1 MGTRID
7 LGYIKGPKG
16 DKGETGQRGPQGIQG
31 PQGATGPQGPQGVSG
46 ATEHVEITQYDYDR
60 LTYAQKNNG
69 KVYSLNKK
77 RWYSYGTDK
86 TISRTDGR

>member
-1 MGTRID
+1 MATKID

-16 DKGETGQRGPQGIQG
+16 DKGDTGPRGPQGIQG

-46 ATEHVEITQYDYDR
+46 STEHVEITQYDYDR

-69 KVYSLNKK
+69 KVYF
-77 RWYSYGTDK
+77 
-86 TISRTDGR
+86 IE

>member
-1 MGTRID
+1 MKTRID

-16 DKGETGQRGPQGIQG
+16 DKGDTGERGPQGIQG

-46 ATEHVEITQYDYDR
+46 ATEHVEITQYEYDR

-69 KVYSLNKK
+69 KVYF
-77 RWYSYGTDK
+77 
-86 TISRTDGR
+86 IE

>member
-1 MGTRID
+1 MKTRID

-16 DKGETGQRGPQGIQG
+16 DKGDTGPRGPQGIQG

-69 KVYSLNKK
+69 KVYF
-77 RWYSYGTDK
+77 
-86 TISRTDGR
+86 IE

>member
-1 MGTRID
+1 MGARID

-16 DKGETGQRGPQGIQG
+16 DKGETGPRGPQGIQG

-60 LTYAQKNNG
+60 LSYAQKNNG
-69 KVYSLNKK
+69 KVYF
-77 RWYSYGTDK
+77 
-86 TISRTDGR
+86 IE

>member
-1 MGTRID
+1 MGARID

-16 DKGETGQRGPQGIQG
+16 DKGE
-31 PQGATGPQGPQGVSG
+31 TGPQGPQGVSG

-69 KVYSLNKK
+69 KVYFIN
-77 RWYSYGTDK
+77 
-86 TISRTDGR
+86 

>member
-1 MGTRID
+1 MKTRID

-16 DKGETGQRGPQGIQG
+16 DKGDTGERGPQGIQG

-46 ATEHVEITQYDYDR
+46 ATAHVEITQYDYDR

-69 KVYSLNKK
+69 KVYFIN
-77 RWYSYGTDK
+77 
-86 TISRTDGR
+86 

>member
-1 MGTRID
+1 MKTRID

-16 DKGETGQRGPQGIQG
+16 DKGDTGERGPQGIQG

-46 ATEHVEITQYDYDR
+46 ATEHVEITQYDYER

-69 KVYSLNKK
+69 KFYFIN
-77 RWYSYGTDK
+77 
-86 TISRTDGR
+86 

>member
-1 MGTRID
+1 MKTRID

-16 DKGETGQRGPQGIQG
+16 DKGDTGPRGPRGIQG

-60 LTYAQKNNG
+60 LTYSEKNNG
-69 KVYSLNKK
+69 KVYF
-77 RWYSYGTDK
+77 
-86 TISRTDGR
+86 IE

>member
-1 MGTRID
+1 MGARID

-16 DKGETGQRGPQGIQG
+16 DKGETGPRGPQGIQG

-46 ATEHVEITQYDYDR
+46 VTEHVEITQYDYDR

-69 KVYSLNKK
+69 KVYF
-77 RWYSYGTDK
+77 
-86 TISRTDGR
+86 IE

>member
-1 MGTRID
+1 MKTRID

-16 DKGETGQRGPQGIQG
+16 DKGDTGERGPQGIQG

-46 ATEHVEITQYDYDR
+46 ETAHVEITQYEYDR

-69 KVYSLNKK
+69 KVYFIK
-77 RWYSYGTDK
+77 
-86 TISRTDGR
+86 

>member
-1 MGTRID
+1 MGARID

-16 DKGETGQRGPQGIQG
+16 DKGETGPRGPQGIQG
-31 PQGATGPQGPQGVSG
+31 PRGATGPQGPQGVSG

-69 KVYSLNKK
+69 KVYF
-77 RWYSYGTDK
+77 
-86 TISRTDGR
+86 IE

>member
-1 MGTRID
+1 MGARID

-16 DKGETGQRGPQGIQG
+16 DKGETGPRG

-46 ATEHVEITQYDYDR
+46 ATEHVEITQYEYDR

-69 KVYSLNKK
+69 KVYF
-77 RWYSYGTDK
+77 
-86 TISRTDGR
+86 IE

>member
-1 MGTRID
+1 MGARID

-16 DKGETGQRGPQGIQG
+16 DKGETGPRGPQGIQG

-69 KVYSLNKK
+69 KVYF
-77 RWYSYGTDK
+77 
-86 TISRTDGR
+86 IE

>member
-1 MGTRID
+1 MKTRID

-16 DKGETGQRGPQGIQG
+16 DKGDTGERGPQGIQG
-31 PQGATGPQGPQGVSG
+31 PQGAMGPQGPQGVSG

-69 KVYSLNKK
+69 KVYFIN
-77 RWYSYGTDK
+77 
-86 TISRTDGR
+86 

>member
-16 DKGETGQRGPQGIQG
+16 DKGETG
-31 PQGATGPQGPQGVSG
+31 PQGPQGVSG
-46 ATEHVEITQYDYDR
+46 ATAHVEISQYNYDR

-69 KVYSLNKK
+69 KVYF
-77 RWYSYGTDK
+77 
-86 TISRTDGR
+86 IE

>member
-1 MGTRID
+1 MGARID

-16 DKGETGQRGPQGIQG
+16 DKGETGPRGPQGIQG
-31 PQGATGPQGPQGVSG
+31 PVGATGPQGPQGVSG

-69 KVYSLNKK
+69 KVYF
-77 RWYSYGTDK
+77 
-86 TISRTDGR
+86 IE

>member
-1 MGTRID
+1 MGARID

-16 DKGETGQRGPQGIQG
+16 DKGDTGPRGPQGIQG

-69 KVYSLNKK
+69 KVYF
-77 RWYSYGTDK
+77 
-86 TISRTDGR
+86 IE

>member
-1 MGTRID
+1 MGARID

-60 LTYAQKNNG
+60 LSYAQKNNG
-69 KVYSLNKK
+69 KVYF
-77 RWYSYGTDK
+77 
-86 TISRTDGR
+86 IE

>member
-1 MGTRID
+1 MGARID

-16 DKGETGQRGPQGIQG
+16 DKGDTGPRGPQGIQG

-60 LTYAQKNNG
+60 LTDAQKNNG
-69 KVYSLNKK
+69 KVYF
-77 RWYSYGTDK
+77 
-86 TISRTDGR
+86 IE

>member
-16 DKGETGQRGPQGIQG
+16 DKGETGPRGPQGIQG
-31 PQGATGPQGPQGVSG
+31 PVGATGPQGPQGVSG
-46 ATEHVEITQYDYDR
+46 ATAHVEISQYNYDR

-69 KVYSLNKK
+69 KVYF
-77 RWYSYGTDK
+77 
-86 TISRTDGR
+86 IE

>member
-1 MGTRID
+1 MGARID
-7 LGYIKGPKG
+7 LGYTKGPKG
-16 DKGETGQRGPQGIQG
+16 DKGETGPRGPQGIQG

-69 KVYSLNKK
+69 KVYF
-77 RWYSYGTDK
+77 
-86 TISRTDGR
+86 IE

>member
-1 MGTRID
+1 MRARID

-16 DKGETGQRGPQGIQG
+16 DKGETGPRGPQGIQG

-60 LTYAQKNNG
+60 LSYAQKNNG
-69 KVYSLNKK
+69 KVYF
-77 RWYSYGTDK
+77 
-86 TISRTDGR
+86 IE

>member
-1 MGTRID
+1 MARRVD

-16 DKGETGQRGPQGIQG
+16 DKGDTGPRGPQGIQG
-31 PQGATGPQGPQGVSG
+31 PQGHTGPQGPQGVSG

-69 KVYSLNKK
+69 KVYF
-77 RWYSYGTDK
+77 
-86 TISRTDGR
+86 IE

>member
-1 MGTRID
+1 MGARID

-16 DKGETGQRGPQGIQG
+16 DKGETGPRGPQGVQG

-60 LTYAQKNNG
+60 LSYAQKNNG
-69 KVYSLNKK
+69 KVYF
-77 RWYSYGTDK
+77 
-86 TISRTDGR
+86 IE

>member
-1 MGTRID
+1 MGARID

-16 DKGETGQRGPQGIQG
+16 DKGETGPRGPQGIQR

-46 ATEHVEITQYDYDR
+46 ATEHVEITQYEYDR

-69 KVYSLNKK
+69 KVYF
-77 RWYSYGTDK
+77 
-86 TISRTDGR
+86 IE

>member
-1 MGTRID
+1 MGARID

-16 DKGETGQRGPQGIQG
+16 DKGDTGPRGPQGIQG
-31 PQGATGPQGPQGVSG
+31 PQGPTGPQGPQGVSG

-69 KVYSLNKK
+69 KVYF
-77 RWYSYGTDK
+77 
-86 TISRTDGR
+86 IE

>member
-1 MGTRID
+1 MKTRID

-16 DKGETGQRGPQGIQG
+16 DKGDTGPRGLQGIQG

-69 KVYSLNKK
+69 KVYF
-77 RWYSYGTDK
+77 
-86 TISRTDGR
+86 IE

>member
-1 MGTRID
+1 MKTRID

-16 DKGETGQRGPQGIQG
+16 DKGDTGPIGPQGIQG

-69 KVYSLNKK
+69 KVYF
-77 RWYSYGTDK
+77 
-86 TISRTDGR
+86 IE

>member
-1 MGTRID
+1 MKTRID

-16 DKGETGQRGPQGIQG
+16 DKGDTGERGPQGIQG
-31 PQGATGPQGPQGVSG
+31 TQGATGPQGPQGVSG

-69 KVYSLNKK
+69 KVYFIN
-77 RWYSYGTDK
+77 
-86 TISRTDGR
+86 